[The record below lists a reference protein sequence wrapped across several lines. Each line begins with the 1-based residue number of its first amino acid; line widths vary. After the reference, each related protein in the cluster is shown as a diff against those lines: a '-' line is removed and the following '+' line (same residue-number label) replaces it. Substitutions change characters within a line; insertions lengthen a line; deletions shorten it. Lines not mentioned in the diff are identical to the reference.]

1 MDFLS
6 NKELFLGILI
16 VAIIL
21 INVILF
27 SALRKNKSGSSMQIL
42 KSSFS
47 SIKDPFKKENEQ
59 VEELSQLI
67 NELQNKNTNKSKNE
81 ENK

>member
-6 NKELFLGILI
+6 NKELFLGIFI

>member
-6 NKELFLGILI
+6 NKELFLGVFI